1 MTLSSLGL
9 LIWNFLM
16 SSTLMMSID
25 SKQVN
30 CLANFILYLKTFNFL
45 ILFELDIKQNQIN
58 WLILR
63 SVQGPPEKM
72 AKWSWHCNAYFS
84 VAYVFKLFLVGIH
97 MLPNLFHHFI
107 LLFKIRSVRCHWDV
121 LIPTAT
127 PGRWV
132 CLPKLYLLEIKPNDS
147 KIILRIL

>member
-25 SKQVN
+25 NKQLN
-30 CLANFILYLKTFNFL
+30 CLANFILYLETFNFL

-63 SVQGPPEKM
+63 SVQGPPKKM
-72 AKWSWHCNAYFS
+72 AKWSWHCNAYFLLS
-84 VAYVFKLFLVGIH
+84 ISLFC
-97 MLPNLFHHFI
+97 F
-107 LLFKIRSVRCHWDV
+107 FKIKIKIKITGHHWGV

-127 PGRWV
+127 SGRWV
-132 CLPKLYLLEIKPNDS
+132 CLPKLYLLEIKHNDS
-147 KIILRIL
+147 KNILRIL